1 MVYQKIAVE
10 VNVKDENDN
19 APIFNQSASENGMIT
34 IEVAENAEIGKRIEM
49 NILRAVDEDPGLF
62 GDIEYK
68 ITGENGVQF
77 ELVDENFRT
86 YLIPRSELDRETNP
100 HWIGTVTARDG
111 GGRQAKTRLKV
122 SQILRYINL
131 YQIFLCLT
139 SLSYTHDTR
148 LIILGCSKR

>member
-1 MVYQKIAVE
+1 VVYQKIAVE

-122 SQILRYINL
+122 GLIFTSISRHIPTDTVVN
-131 YQIFLCLT
+131 YQPVI
-139 SLSYTHDTR
+139 SLSCNK
-148 LIILGCSKR
+148 IFI